1 MTVVLGLAFTSLG
14 IDNVNTFGW
23 FALPSGGFPILGLLL
38 IAAFAFVEVRVAR
51 DPLIHP
57 PLLRN
62 GPFMGLVVV
71 GTIGNAG
78 RIVFIVMATFELQTI
93 LGFDPAITGLLFISA
108 SVGIA
113 LSGPLSGWAC
123 SRWPA
128 VRVMAVA
135 AILGGGSLVLLAL
148 TTAIPLY
155 VTALFVCG
163 LACGMTYSVAQVG
176 VQSAVPPQQSGEAT
190 SFLYL
195 PIIALAGLA
204 VVIASG
210 IVEGDRRRQ
219 ADGRRHRR
227 GAHRFR
233 DRDVGRRHP
242 APRPG
247 APGQAPRTGQ
257 GARYRAVG
265 WVECP
270 TPRRRNDYAASRRRT
285 EAPLLQAFRERQRF
299 DLDPFQLSACAV
311 LEAGKSVLVA
321 APTGAGKTV
330 VAEFAIFMAME
341 RARDKVF
348 YTTPMKALSNQK
360 FQELVAEY
368 GPDAVGL
375 LTGDTNV
382 NSGARIVVMTT
393 EVLRNMLYADSD
405 LLQNLS
411 WVVMDEVHY
420 LADRFRGAVWEEV
433 IIHLPREVRMIS
445 LSATVSNAE
454 EFGDWLQAVRG
465 DTEVIVSE
473 ERPVPLDQHILVRTR
488 LVDLFD
494 SSGLTAANRVNPEL
508 EQLARQGGRSMGS
521 RQHKDVGRS
530 HSRGG
535 RPDNGR
541 MERPEIVR
549 LLEGKNLLPGDLLH
563 LQPGGLRRRRDDRAP
578 RRGAAHHE
586 RGARRD
592 PRDRRGALPHAA
604 RRGSRRAR
612 VLGLAQRARAR
623 GRVAPRG
630 PAARVQGGRR
640 GAVPAQAPQGRVRDR
655 DPRPRH
661 QHARA
666 HGRARAAGEV
676 QRRGEGADHAGEYTQ
691 LTGRAGRR
699 GIDVEGHSVIQWID
713 GMDPQAVASLASR
726 RTYPLNSSFTP
737 TYNMAV
743 NLIEQFGRERT
754 REILESSFAQFQA
767 DRAVVDLARRVRS
780 QEESMAG
787 YEKSMTCHLGDF
799 AEYSRIRRELTDL
812 ERKGAAQGSQSSRAD
827 RDRRQRQLTE
837 LRRQMRQHPCHACPD
852 REAHARWAER
862 WWRLKRDTDQLTSQI
877 KGRTGA
883 VARIFDRVTEVLLE
897 LGYLSR
903 SSSGELTLEQPGRM
917 LRRIYGERDLLV
929 AESLRRGFWDDLDAP
944 ALAAMATTLVFE
956 PRREEA
962 ASDEYTLP
970 KGPIRGAFSKTS
982 DLWATLDDLER
993 EHHLPGSAPLATGLA
1008 RPMFRWV
1015 SGSPLDLV
1023 LEDADLAAGDF
1034 VRWSKQTIDLL
1045 DQLSIVADGPV
1056 GRTARRAIDGILKG
1070 VVAYSSV
1077 L

>member
-1 MTVVLGLAFTSLG
+1 MSQSLSP
-14 IDNVNTFGW
+14 
-23 FALPSGGFPILGLLL
+23 AE
-38 IAAFAFVEVRVAR
+38 AFA
-51 DPLIHP
+51 
-57 PLLRN
+57 
-62 GPFMGLVVV
+62 
-71 GTIGNAG
+71 
-78 RIVFIVMATFELQTI
+78 
-93 LGFDPAITGLLFISA
+93 
-108 SVGIA
+108 
-113 LSGPLSGWAC
+113 
-123 SRWPA
+123 
-128 VRVMAVA
+128 A
-135 AILGGGSLVLLAL
+135 AK
-148 TTAIPLY
+148 
-155 VTALFVCG
+155 
-163 LACGMTYSVAQVG
+163 
-176 VQSAVPPQQSGEAT
+176 
-190 SFLYL
+190 
-195 PIIALAGLA
+195 
-204 VVIASG
+204 
-210 IVEGDRRRQ
+210 
-219 ADGRRHRR
+219 
-227 GAHRFR
+227 
-233 DRDVGRRHP
+233 
-242 APRPG
+242 
-247 APGQAPRTGQ
+247 
-257 GARYRAVG
+257 
-265 WVECP
+265 
-270 TPRRRNDYAASRRRT
+270 RRT
-285 EAPLLQAFRERQRF
+285 DAPMLQAFRERLQF

-311 LEAGKSVLVA
+311 LEQGKSVLVA

-330 VAEFAIFMAME
+330 VAEFAIFMAMA
-341 RARDKVF
+341 RTRDKVF

-368 GPDAVGL
+368 GPESVGL

-405 LLQNLS
+405 LLTNLS
-411 WVVMDEVHY
+411 WVVMDEVHF

-473 ERPVPLDQHILVRTR
+473 ERPVPLDQHILMRTR

-508 EQLARQGGRSMGS
+508 EQLARQGGRSSGS
-521 RQHKDVGRS
+521 RQHRDVGRY

-535 RPDNGR
+535 RPDSGR
-541 MERPEIVR
+541 MERSDVVR
-549 LLEGKNLLPGDLLH
+549 LLEGKNLLPAIFFVFSRIGCDSAVTSVLRAGVRLTTIQERDEIRAIVEERCRTLRDEDLAVLGYWDW
-563 LQPGGLRRRRDDRAP
+563 LSGLE
-578 RRGAAHHE
+578 RGVAAHHAGLLPAFKEVVEDLFQRKLLKVVFATETLALGINMPARTVVLE
-586 RGARRD
+586 RLEKFNGE
-592 PRDRRGALPHAA
+592 
-604 RRGSRRAR
+604 AR
-612 VLGLAQRARAR
+612 V
-623 GRVAPRG
+623 PIT
-630 PAARVQGGRR
+630 P
-640 GAVPAQAPQGRVRDR
+640 
-655 DPRPRH
+655 
-661 QHARA
+661 
-666 HGRARAAGEV
+666 
-676 QRRGEGADHAGEYTQ
+676 GEYTQ

-780 QEESMAG
+780 QEESLAG
-787 YEKSMTCHLGDF
+787 YAKSMTCHLGDF

-812 ERKGAAQGSQSSRAD
+812 ERKGAAQGAQASRAE
-827 RDRRQRQLTE
+827 RDRRQRQLID
-837 LRRQMRQHPCHACPD
+837 LRKRMRQHPCHACPD
-852 REAHARWAER
+852 RETHARWAER
-862 WWRLKRDTDQLTSQI
+862 WWRLKRESDQLVAQI

-883 VARIFDRVTEVLLE
+883 VARIFDRVTEVLVE

-903 SSSGELTLEQPGRM
+903 SQSGELALEPPGRM

-944 ALAAMATTLVFE
+944 SLAAMATTLVFE

-962 ASDEYTLP
+962 VSDEFTLP
-970 KGPIRGAFSKTS
+970 KGPIRAAFSKTS
-982 DLWATLDDLER
+982 DLWSTLDDLER
-993 EHHLPGSAPLATGLA
+993 EHHLTGSEPLATGLA

-1015 SGSPLDLV
+1015 SGAPLDLV
-1023 LEDADLAAGDF
+1023 LEDAGLAAGDF

-1045 DQLSIVADGPV
+1045 DQLSIVADGKV
-1056 GRTARRAIDGILKG
+1056 GRTARKAIDGVLRG